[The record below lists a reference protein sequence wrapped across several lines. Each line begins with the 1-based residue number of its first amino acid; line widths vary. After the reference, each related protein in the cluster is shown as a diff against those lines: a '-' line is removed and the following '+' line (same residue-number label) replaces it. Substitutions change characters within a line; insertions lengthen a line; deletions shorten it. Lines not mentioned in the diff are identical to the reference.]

1 MISALQHSTLSSAFK
16 CIEIQKKLLYRNEQ
30 IEKEE
35 KFIKSARENTR
46 RSSRSYLSFCVTGV
60 GVTEYPGGAD
70 DNVHTLVAGSQRV
83 HTPPTP
89 HLVPMDTG
97 AVDTVFVTIHHYH
110 QL

>member
-46 RSSRSYLSFCVTGV
+46 RSFRSYLS
-60 GVTEYPGGAD
+60 TEYPGGAD

-83 HTPPTP
+83 HTHPPHT
-89 HLVPMDTG
+89 
-97 AVDTVFVTIHHYH
+97 
-110 QL
+110 

>member
-16 CIEIQKKLLYRNEQ
+16 CIEIQKNLLYRNEQ

-35 KFIKSARENTR
+35 KVIKSARENTR
-46 RSSRSYLSFCVTGV
+46 RFFSSYLSFCVTGV

-83 HTPPTP
+83 HTHPP
-89 HLVPMDTG
+89 HSL
-97 AVDTVFVTIHHYH
+97 F
-110 QL
+110 

>member
-16 CIEIQKKLLYRNEQ
+16 CIEIQKKPTFYRNEQ

-35 KFIKSARENTR
+35 KVIKSARENTR
-46 RSSRSYLSFCVTGV
+46 RSFRSYLSFCVTGV

-83 HTPPTP
+83 HTHPPHT
-89 HLVPMDTG
+89 
-97 AVDTVFVTIHHYH
+97 
-110 QL
+110 